1 MVSSINPDSIAAP
14 IENIFSDEPGSY
26 IALKL
31 IKSILVLFL
40 LTFTTH
46 AFAKS
51 NEYYQQTLIHVLTEC
66 NSACQ
71 KKVFEQ
77 EVHKAFFVLM
87 DAILNQM
94 RFELSQ
100 KEKELYD

>member
-1 MVSSINPDSIAAP
+1 MKFIKTL
-14 IENIFSDEPGSY
+14 IFTF
-26 IALKL
+26 
-31 IKSILVLFL
+31 FL
-40 LTFTTH
+40 AFTGH

-51 NEYYQQTLIHVLTEC
+51 NEYYQQTIVHVLTEC
-66 NSACQ
+66 NSKCQ

-87 DAILNQM
+87 DTILNQL

-100 KEKELYD
+100 KEKEIYD

>member
-1 MVSSINPDSIAAP
+1 MRKILTTA
-14 IENIFSDEPGSY
+14 IF
-26 IALKL
+26 
-31 IKSILVLFL
+31 ILSLLF
-40 LTFTTH
+40 TGH
-46 AFAKS
+46 AFGKS
-51 NEYYQQTLIHVLTEC
+51 NEYYQATIVHILTEC
-66 NSACQ
+66 NSKCQ
-71 KKVFEQ
+71 KEVFEQ

>member
-1 MVSSINPDSIAAP
+1 M
-14 IENIFSDEPGSY
+14 
-26 IALKL
+26 KL
-31 IKSILVLFL
+31 IKTLFFLFL
-40 LTFTTH
+40 ITFTTH
-46 AFAKS
+46 SFAKS

-66 NSACQ
+66 NSSCQ
-71 KKVFEQ
+71 KQVFEQ

-87 DAILNQM
+87 DAILYQM